1 MTDSPMAD
9 SPLADPLAND
19 RTTAASSSSDSSA
32 NDPSMD
38 EILRADACS
47 FEFFQAVALLQ
58 RLRLHERQPVGQFSN
73 PEDEAVRFG
82 VNNTLAFPAS
92 QIQSIQDQE
101 HGPPHMKVN
110 FMGLTGPNGVL
121 PYCYTELILERL
133 RAKDPAME
141 SFLDIFNHRMI
152 SFFYRA
158 WEKYRFPATYY
169 RGDDIFTHHL
179 LDLIGLGT
187 PGLTHRQSV
196 PDSALLHYAALVG
209 AQARSAEALEAIL
222 NGYFEVP
229 VQVEQFAGAWY
240 RLDPSAQCSLSDE
253 DSDSEKLG
261 AGVVVG
267 DEIWDQQSRVG
278 IRIGPLSLEQY
289 TNFLPGGSAHDPLKA
304 LVKFFSNDE
313 LDFAVT
319 LVLRREDVPKC
330 EVGGEDAAAPRLGWI
345 SWLKSAPLDRNPGDT
360 ILNL

>member
-1 MTDSPMAD
+1 MTDSPKAD
-9 SPLADPLAND
+9 FPLADSS
-19 RTTAASSSSDSSA
+19 TADSTATASSTDDSSA
-32 NDPSMD
+32 SNSPMHQA
-38 EILRADACS
+38 LREDACS

-58 RLRLHERQPVGQFSN
+58 RLRLNQRQPVGQFSN
-73 PEDEAVRFG
+73 PEDEAVHFR

-92 QIQSIQDQE
+92 QIQSIDDQE
-101 HGPPHMKVN
+101 QGPPHMKVN

-121 PYCYTELILERL
+121 PYCYTELILDRL

-158 WEKYRFPATYY
+158 WEKYRFPASYY

-187 PGLTHRQSV
+187 PGLSNRQSV
-196 PDSALLHYAALVG
+196 PDTSLLHYAALVG

-229 VQVEQFAGAWY
+229 VEVEQFAGAWY
-240 RLDPSAQCSLSDE
+240 RLEPSAQCSMSDE

-289 TNFLPGGSAHDPLKA
+289 TSFLPAGSAHDPLKA

-313 LDFAVT
+313 LDFEVT
-319 LVLRREDVPKC
+319 LVLRRDEVPKC

-345 SWLKSAPLDRNPGDT
+345 SWLKSAPLNHNPGDT

>member
-1 MTDSPMAD
+1 MTDFPTPDAPMHDARMTD
-9 SPLADPLAND
+9 
-19 RTTAASSSSDSSA
+19 ASSTELPVPA
-32 NDPSMD
+32 ASMD
-38 EILRADACS
+38 EVLRDDACS

-58 RLRLHERQPVGQFSN
+58 RLRFKDREPVGQFSN
-73 PEDEAVRFG
+73 PEDEAVHFR

-92 QIQSIQDQE
+92 QIQSIEYPKDDSKQ
-101 HGPPHMKVN
+101 GPPSMKVN

-121 PYCYTELILERL
+121 PYAYTEMILERL

-169 RGDDIFTHHL
+169 RGDDVFTHHL

-187 PGLTHRQSV
+187 PGLSNRQSV
-196 PDSALLHYAALVG
+196 PDTSLLHYAALVG
-209 AQARSAEALEAIL
+209 AQARSAEALEEIL

-229 VQVEQFAGAWY
+229 VEVEQFAGAWY
-240 RLDPSAQCSLSDE
+240 RLDPSAQCSMSDE
-253 DSDSEKLG
+253 QDDSERLG
-261 AGVVVG
+261 DGVVVG

-278 IRIGPLSLEQY
+278 IRIGPLSLEHY
-289 TNFLPGGSAHDPLKA
+289 ASFLPGGSAHEPLKA

-319 LVLRREDVPKC
+319 LVLQREDVPKC
-330 EVGGEDAAAPRLGWI
+330 EVGGENAAAPRLGWV
-345 SWLKSAPLDRNPGDT
+345 SWLKSAPLDHNPGDT
-360 ILNL
+360 TLNL